1 MAREKKNGPS
11 TAIFGGTK
19 VPAGNYVITG
29 ALVSEQTVTIND
41 VPKTFD
47 ALFVEVRF
55 PDVNGQPG
63 PACVNAIR
71 LNGCHRQR
79 VTHDHKTV
87 PACSGTFYDDLI
99 GRLTGS
105 TLDEAVEYINKNLV
119 NRGIHVE
126 YDTYVNLD
134 GEDGTLTHIDFL

>member
-29 ALVSEQTVTIND
+29 ALVSEQTVTINGAS
-41 VPKTFD
+41 KTFD

-63 PACVNAIR
+63 PA
-71 LNGCHRQR
+71 
-79 VTHDHKTV
+79 
-87 PACSGTFYDDLI
+87 
-99 GRLTGS
+99 
-105 TLDEAVEYINKNLV
+105 
-119 NRGIHVE
+119 
-126 YDTYVNLD
+126 
-134 GEDGTLTHIDFL
+134 